1 MYIHSY
7 KCCIF
12 KGQLSAPQQQKT
24 LVQTHRM
31 SHSCQSQPAKQKRVE
46 RAMNI
51 SQESNYSSGFC
62 LDRFYL
68 SYAGYTCTQRCL
80 LLLLT
85 QNRLQWHPQVVSRV
99 MVLWYHVCSSFNGC
113 NKSIRLNWWHT
124 HLITHPSNRQDFI
137 GNLSQTYIG
146 PINSKVKERFP
157 IRSQAFLKPHCWVVL
172 KNWKS
177 ETILWTNFWVR
188 GKGRKISPSLS
199 ISFYSLFRIY

>member
-1 MYIHSY
+1 MKFTWSTRGRVWGMVTESVTNGRSSLVFLVNSKTCQIQQSQLFILAWHTCLSNRNNVRMRIYLY

-24 LVQTHRM
+24 HVQTRRM

-62 LDRFYL
+62 LDWFYL
-68 SYAGYTCTQRCL
+68 SYAGYTCMQRCL

-85 QNRLQWHPQVVSRV
+85 QNRLQWHPQVFSRV

-113 NKSIRLNWWHT
+113 NKSIRFNWWHA
-124 HLITHPSNRQDFI
+124 HLIYTSIQ
-137 GNLSQTYIG
+137 QT
-146 PINSKVKERFP
+146 R
-157 IRSQAFLKPHCWVVL
+157 PH
-172 KNWKS
+172 
-177 ETILWTNFWVR
+177 R
-188 GKGRKISPSLS
+188 
-199 ISFYSLFRIY
+199 